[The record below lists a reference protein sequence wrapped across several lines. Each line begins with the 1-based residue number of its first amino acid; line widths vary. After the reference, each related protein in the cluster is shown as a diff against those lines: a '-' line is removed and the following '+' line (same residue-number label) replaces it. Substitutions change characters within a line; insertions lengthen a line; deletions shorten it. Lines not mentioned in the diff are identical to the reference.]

1 MELKV
6 WVEGI
11 QRIVCGV
18 TDKTTCQVRKQ
29 KKLFLKKFWIFPP
42 KFFWPKK
49 KEDDDKWN
57 FPCDQFI
64 QRSSLIEG
72 FFIFPVKLSLHFC
85 IYIVSIYKIGKKIY
99 AYKNQYAL
107 KVPWQST
114 ITAMHVLQ
122 KSPIIFQHHQKRLK
136 KSKFIGSFF
145 SDFPLPSIFSIF
157 FFSFFFGVL
166 CITSQFHKEETCK
179 KNSETFFY

>member
-1 MELKV
+1 MWSVKIIAIFSVFLWLFSRQIDDDMSVIRIELQRYPTWFFQKKMELKV

-18 TDKTTCQVRKQ
+18 TDKTTCQVRQQQ

-42 KFFWPKK
+42 IFFWPKK
-49 KEDDDKWN
+49 KEVDDIWN

-85 IYIVSIYKIGKKIY
+85 IYIVSNCMNLQNREKKFMLIKI
-99 AYKNQYAL
+99 NML
-107 KVPWQST
+107 WRCHDRVQS
-114 ITAMHVLQ
+114 LQ
-122 KSPIIFQHHQKRLK
+122 CMFFKR
-136 KSKFIGSFF
+136 
-145 SDFPLPSIFSIF
+145 
-157 FFSFFFGVL
+157 V
-166 CITSQFHKEETCK
+166 Q
-179 KNSETFFY
+179 